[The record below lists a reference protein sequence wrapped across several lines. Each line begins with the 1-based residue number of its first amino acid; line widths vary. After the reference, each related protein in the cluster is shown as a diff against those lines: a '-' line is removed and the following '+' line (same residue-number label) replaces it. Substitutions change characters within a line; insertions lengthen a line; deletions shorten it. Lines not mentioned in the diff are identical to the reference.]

1 MIFKAREYEYGRD
14 IAHRYSV
21 QGGGMLRIRLV
32 RLRNLVKS
40 TLHDTN
46 DLHWPIF
53 QCVKDDK
60 IMTVS
65 KTDTITEE
73 PVNEEVHF
81 EKLVAPQA
89 APRKYE
95 VVKFNLMTFGYGHI
109 AALYGLYLLC
119 TVATWKTVIFHCI
132 IFIISTLGITAGSH
146 RLWTHKAYKA
156 KRPLQ
161 IILMIMS
168 TFAFQNTVVDWV
180 RDHRMHHKYSDTD
193 ADPYNPTRGFFFAH
207 IGWMLV
213 RKHEEVKKRGKF
225 LDMSDIYANPVLMFQ
240 RRYAIPFIGTVCFL
254 LPTVIP
260 MYFFGETL
268 NTAWHITVL
277 RYFIN
282 LHCAFSVNS
291 VAHLYGTK
299 PYDKT
304 IKPTQ
309 SSWVSLLVFG
319 EGFHNYH
326 HVFPWDYK
334 TAELGNSALNF
345 TTLFIDFFAWLGWAY
360 DLKTASDAM
369 IKARSERTGD
379 GKNIWG
385 F

>member
-1 MIFKAREYEYGRD
+1 YLLNLSRSR
-14 IAHRYSV
+14 V
-21 QGGGMLRIRLV
+21 QDYIIDGGITRHQYLFG
-32 RLRNLVKS
+32 
-40 TLHDTN
+40 
-46 DLHWPIF
+46 F
-53 QCVKDDK
+53 QKL
-60 IMTVS
+60 S
-65 KTDTITEE
+65 H
-73 PVNEEVHF
+73 VHF

-89 APRKYE
+89 APRKHE
-95 VVKFNLMTFGYGHI
+95 VVKLNLMTFGYGHL

-168 TFAFQNTVVDWV
+168 TFAFQNTSIG
-180 RDHRMHHKYSDTD
+180 YSDTD
-193 ADPYNPTRGFFFAH
+193 ADPYNPARGFFFAH
-207 IGWMLV
+207 IGWLLV

-240 RRYAIPFIGTVCFL
+240 RRYAIPLFGTLCFL

-260 MYFFGETL
+260 MYCFGETL
-268 NTAWHITVL
+268 NTAWHTAIL
-277 RYFIN
+277 RYVYN
-282 LHCAFSVNS
+282 LNSGYAVNS

-299 PYDKT
+299 PYDKS

-309 SSWVSLLVFG
+309 SFWVSLLVLG

-334 TAELGNSALNF
+334 SAELGISALNF

-360 DLKTASDAM
+360 DLKTASADM
-369 IKARSERTGD
+369 IKARTGD
-379 GKNIWG
+379 GKSIWG